1 MRSESSQP
9 HRTIPPI
16 VRKRTAYAKATVPGA
31 KELELIVKMIGG
43 VMLYLPDSMQWSIT
57 FPIQNGRVVQLR
69 IDEGT
74 PLEEAK
80 AAVALAYSEHTS
92 V

>member
-1 MRSESSQP
+1 M
-9 HRTIPPI
+9 TLI
-16 VRKRTAYAKATVPGA
+16 RKSTDYAKATVPGA

-43 VMLYLPDSMQWSIT
+43 VMRYLPDSMQWSIT
-57 FPIQNGRVVQLR
+57 IPTQDGRVAQLR

-80 AAVALAYSEHTS
+80 ATVAQAYSEHTS